1 MKNYFQEPIVRAAL
15 VLACGPIIAALIGG
29 YAFYQARAAGDVIT
43 VTGSAR
49 ETVTSDHA
57 KLTVSVSAKSGLFD
71 QSVGYAALERGI
83 ADVTKKLAEQG
94 LTEVEMMPQSVY
106 EQYSQNA
113 YQTNAVTGYQMSQD
127 VVVQSSDVKKI
138 QALAN
143 DAESMQG
150 TGGYLARIGY
160 VEYTYTKLD
169 EMRVKLL
176 GNAIKDAGARADA
189 ITKESSRATGALK
202 NASSGVVQVLA
213 KNGVDISDYGSYDTQ
228 SIEKDVM
235 VTVRAVFGIK

>member
-1 MKNYFQEPIVRAAL
+1 MKNFFEAPIVRAAA
-15 VLACGPIIAALIGG
+15 VLAFGPIVAALIAG
-29 YAFYQARAAGDVIT
+29 YALYQIRTASDIIT

-57 KLTVSVSAKSGLFD
+57 KWTLSVSARTGLYD
-71 QSVGYAALERGI
+71 QNTGYTALARGVD
-83 ADVTKKLAEQG
+83 DVKKKLTEAG
-94 LTEVEMMPQSVY
+94 LTEVETNPSSVF
-106 EQYSQNA
+106 EQYGQNSV
-113 YQTNAVTGYQMSQD
+113 VTGYQMSQD
-127 VVVQSSDVKKI
+127 VVVQSDDVKKI

-143 DAESMQG
+143 DTQKMQG
-150 TGGYLARIGY
+150 EGYLVHTGA

-169 EMRVKLL
+169 DMRVKLL
-176 GNAIKDAGARADA
+176 GNAIKDAEARANT
-189 ITKESSRATGALK
+189 ITSVSKRNTGALK

-228 SIEKDVM
+228 SIDKDVM